1 MKRSVKFRVVA
12 DGAEGF
18 FSRAREH
25 ARKLDKGVELETEVT
40 ISFENP
46 ADMIRVLSAERI
58 RLLKM
63 AKKPCP
69 VIELANFLGRDT
81 RAVSRDINLLESFG
95 LLHSTYVPN
104 PGHGKRRVVE
114 TRAARYQLVA
124 NI

>member
-1 MKRSVKFRVVA
+1 MKKNVKFRIVS

-25 ARKLDKGVELETEVT
+25 ARKLDEGEALEPEIT

-63 AKKPCP
+63 AKKPSP
-69 VIELANFLGRDT
+69 VVELANCLKRDT
-81 RAVSRDINLLESFG
+81 RAVSRDIDLLENFG
-95 LLHSTYVPN
+95 LLHSRYVPN
-104 PGHGKRRVVE
+104 PGHGRRRVVE
-114 TRAARYQLVA
+114 TRAAKYQLVA

>member
-1 MKRSVKFRVVA
+1 MSKNVKFRVVA
-12 DGAEGF
+12 DGVEGF

-25 ARKLDKGVELETEVT
+25 ARKLDKGEELEAEIT

-63 AKKPCP
+63 AKKPSL
-69 VIELANFLGRDT
+69 VGELASCLKRDT
-81 RAVSRDINLLESFG
+81 RAVSRDINLLENFG
-95 LLHSTYVPN
+95 LVHSSYVSN

-114 TRAARYQLVA
+114 TRAAKYQLVA